1 MPESTR
7 SNYTTSPKI
16 FYGWYI
22 VMAHMLLHF
31 YMSVIFVYG
40 MGVFL
45 GPITSQMG
53 WTRAQFSIAT
63 GLQRIEGSVA
73 SPIIGFVV
81 DRFGSKKVVLSGTF
95 LIATGVLLLSSVS
108 SLWMFYISYMFI
120 ALGMSSTIGI
130 PFSTPVA
137 KWFRRKRGTAM
148 GWMFVGATFSGIFLP
163 LLALSIETIGWRT
176 TLLFCSMGIII
187 IGIPATMVVRSNPE
201 PYGFLPDGDK
211 QEPSDTDVNGIQKEV
226 KVSSIYG
233 STVTEAINTPAF
245 WILAT
250 IFGLLAMSTSAMF
263 LHQVP
268 YFESIGFSRASA
280 TTTIATFTLLSGI
293 GRLGFGLLM
302 DYVDPKIALAGLGI
316 LTVMGLL
323 SLLFITEYWHTLI
336 YALLLGIAFGGSIP
350 ARPILTSEYFGTRA
364 FGSITGLMQS
374 LGVIGA
380 FIAPVLMGYLFDSS
394 GSYRL
399 AILILSGLIALAI
412 PLALILP
419 KSDSISEKINPQ

>member
-1 MPESTR
+1 MREFTSSQDTR
-7 SNYTTSPKI
+7 QPRI

-81 DRFGSKKVVLSGTF
+81 DRFGSKKVVLAGTF
-95 LIATGVLLLSSVS
+95 LIATGVLLLSSVN
-108 SLWMFYISYMFI
+108 SLWMFYTSYMFI

-137 KWFRRKRGTAM
+137 KWFRRNRGKAM

-163 LLALSIETIGWRT
+163 LLALSIESIGWRT
-176 TLLFCSMGIII
+176 TLLFCSTGIII
-187 IGIPATMVVRSNPE
+187 IGIPATIVVRSNPE
-201 PYGFLPDGDK
+201 PYGFLPDGD
-211 QEPSDTDVNGIQKEV
+211 QPESANIGTDQPNNQV

-233 STVTEAINTPAF
+233 ATVMEAISTPAF

-293 GRLGFGLLM
+293 GRLGFGWLM
-302 DYVDPKIALAGLGI
+302 DYVDPKLALAGLGV
-316 LTVMGLL
+316 LTVIGLL

-350 ARPILTSEYFGTRA
+350 ARPILTSEYFGTKA

-374 LGVIGA
+374 LGVVGA
-380 FIAPVLMGYLFDSS
+380 FIAPVLMGYLFDTS

-399 AILILSGLIALAI
+399 AILILSGLIATAV

-419 KSDSISEKINPQ
+419 KSKPISE

>member
-163 LLALSIETIGWRT
+163 LLALSIESIGWRT
-176 TLLFCSMGIII
+176 TLLF
-187 IGIPATMVVRSNPE
+187 
-201 PYGFLPDGDK
+201 
-211 QEPSDTDVNGIQKEV
+211 
-226 KVSSIYG
+226 
-233 STVTEAINTPAF
+233 
-245 WILAT
+245 
-250 IFGLLAMSTSAMF
+250 
-263 LHQVP
+263 
-268 YFESIGFSRASA
+268 
-280 TTTIATFTLLSGI
+280 
-293 GRLGFGLLM
+293 
-302 DYVDPKIALAGLGI
+302 
-316 LTVMGLL
+316 
-323 SLLFITEYWHTLI
+323 
-336 YALLLGIAFGGSIP
+336 
-350 ARPILTSEYFGTRA
+350 
-364 FGSITGLMQS
+364 
-374 LGVIGA
+374 
-380 FIAPVLMGYLFDSS
+380 
-394 GSYRL
+394 
-399 AILILSGLIALAI
+399 
-412 PLALILP
+412 
-419 KSDSISEKINPQ
+419 